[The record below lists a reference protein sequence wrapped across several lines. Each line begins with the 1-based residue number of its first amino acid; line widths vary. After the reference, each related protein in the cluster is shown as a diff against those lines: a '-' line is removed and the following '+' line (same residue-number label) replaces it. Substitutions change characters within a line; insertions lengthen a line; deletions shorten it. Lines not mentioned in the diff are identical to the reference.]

1 MTLLIMKRIMENN
14 EKEKKK
20 PKKYKCEKCGT
31 EQVVYFIGNKTLEYV
46 ECGECR
52 QKTSKLVQ

>member
-1 MTLLIMKRIMENN
+1 MKKIMENN

-20 PKKYKCEKCGT
+20 PIKYKCKKCGT
-31 EQVVYFIGNKTLEYV
+31 EQVVYFIGNEVLEYV